1 MDAFQASGGIEGLI
15 DPAVYKI
22 LLDIYRPLE
31 ILSNTGW
38 LYSLL
43 SNPYVNKSSNTLV
56 LPIRYTKHLLSIHV
70 IAVSANFFRTNIYRF
85 ESRK

>member
-1 MDAFQASGGIEGLI
+1 MDAFQAYRGIEGLI
-15 DPAVYKI
+15 DLAVCKI

-70 IAVSANFFRTNIYRF
+70 IAVSAKKIRTNIHRF